1 MRKLIIQIPCL
12 NEEKTLPSTL
22 SDLPKQVPGF
32 DVVETLVIDDGS
44 TDNTVEVA
52 QQCGV
57 NHILVLGK
65 RFGLARAFLAG
76 LTRCLQLGA
85 DVIVHTDA
93 DNQYNA
99 QDIPELVR
107 PILEGRADIVVGA
120 RPISEI
126 SYFSPVKKFLQFL
139 GSAVM
144 RHISH
149 TPVADAPSGFRAYSK
164 EAALRLNVFNPFTYT
179 LETLIQAGRQGL
191 RVVNVPV
198 RVNPKTRESR
208 LFKGITGYVL
218 RSISTMLRIYILYAP
233 MRFFLILATPFLLG
247 GVGFLCSWLYDYFF
261 VTGEA
266 TQRIPALIAGALCL
280 LVSLQ
285 FFGLGVIAD
294 LLSKNRM
301 LCEEIR
307 YNQRRRMFLGEE
319 NQMF

>member
-12 NEEKTLPSTL
+12 NEEKTLPATL
-22 SDLPKQVPGF
+22 ADLPKEVPGF

-52 QQCGV
+52 RRCGV

-65 RFGLARAFLAG
+65 RCGLARAFLAG

-99 QDIPELVR
+99 ADIPELVR
-107 PILEGRADIVVGA
+107 PVVEGRADIVVGT

-126 SYFSPVKKFLQFL
+126 SHFSPVKKFLQFL

-144 RHISH
+144 RHFSQ

-164 EAALRLNVFNPFTYT
+164 EAALRLNVFNRFTYT

-208 LFKGITGYVL
+208 LFKGIFNYVTRSLTTMIRIYVL
-218 RSISTMLRIYILYAP
+218 YSPLE
-233 MRFFLILATPFLLG
+233 FFLLLAAPFFLAG
-247 GVGFLCSWLYDYFF
+247 IGFFGSWLYDFLF

-266 TQRIPALIAGALCL
+266 TQRIPALIAGAVCL

-285 FFGLGVIAD
+285 FFGLGVLAD

-301 LCEEIR
+301 LNEEIR
-307 YNQRRRMFLGEE
+307 YNQRRRMFLGEG
-319 NQMF
+319 N